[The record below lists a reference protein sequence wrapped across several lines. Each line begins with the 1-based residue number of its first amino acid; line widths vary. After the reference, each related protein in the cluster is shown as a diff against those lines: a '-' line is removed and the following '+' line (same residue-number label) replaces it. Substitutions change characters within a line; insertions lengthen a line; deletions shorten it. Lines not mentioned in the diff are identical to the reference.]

1 MASIVGEKPFLQL
14 LLALVFHASTYGFSC
29 HLATSNM
36 NAKKEKEKK
45 KPSKKTFEDQAT
57 FIKFIKCNKR
67 L

>member
-45 KPSKKTFEDQAT
+45 
-57 FIKFIKCNKR
+57 
-67 L
+67 